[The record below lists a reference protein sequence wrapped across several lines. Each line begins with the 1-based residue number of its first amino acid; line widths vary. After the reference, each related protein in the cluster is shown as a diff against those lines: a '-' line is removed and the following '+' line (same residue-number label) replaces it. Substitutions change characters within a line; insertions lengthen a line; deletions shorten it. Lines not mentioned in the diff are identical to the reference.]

1 MDMTIE
7 SSRFNGKY
15 DKEFFKFKRSFAGTE
30 NKLSNPSNEDD
41 SRFDPI
47 HVYHNDCHQ
56 TTSTTTLEN
65 RPQQSRLRNLIRSL
79 FGGQA
84 SDEVDIEAFN
94 EICRPPQNIP
104 TMPTRSRMYDPGA
117 LEDAVPF
124 HVERNVFSINGKAI
138 NSMDIQTQNIDD
150 CPESYNVR
158 NGLF

>member
-1 MDMTIE
+1 M
-7 SSRFNGKY
+7 
-15 DKEFFKFKRSFAGTE
+15 
-30 NKLSNPSNEDD
+30 
-41 SRFDPI
+41 
-47 HVYHNDCHQ
+47 
-56 TTSTTTLEN
+56 
-65 RPQQSRLRNLIRSL
+65 
-79 FGGQA
+79 FGGEA

-104 TMPTRSRMYDPGA
+104 TMPARSRMYDAGA

-158 NGLF
+158 NGLFWCFFNASHKLNIFSRHLWKQSGVIIIIIQTALLMKIGRRPTHSMLMIYQDQVIKNVFIC